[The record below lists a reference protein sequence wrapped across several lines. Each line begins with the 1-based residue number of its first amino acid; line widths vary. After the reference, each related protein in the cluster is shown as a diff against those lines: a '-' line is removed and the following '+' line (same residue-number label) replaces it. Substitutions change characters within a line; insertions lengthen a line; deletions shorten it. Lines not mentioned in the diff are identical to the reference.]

1 MAITYSRQPSWKRA
15 MRPRLVLL
23 VFVNVLT
30 LIAFLAWRER
40 YVTKESLLQMMDE
53 RLKAVFSPDREVS
66 TAADAAPTNFTGRA
80 SFASMICMEGD
91 FIPVR
96 TLVHSLQQTETNA
109 DIVVVVMIPLG
120 DEKRDQLTKL
130 GAKLVDTEPIKVEID
145 ESQTSA
151 AEKQIEKEATDKDK
165 SEDPKRLRMCRS
177 NAIQAWRLTQWDRV
191 LYMHPEMLAVENIDD
206 VFQEPPFTATLELG
220 GILDDSIMLLEPN
233 MDIYSELKRAM
244 VKTAQLPHDVGFLNY
259 FFKDIHPLNPVYNVK
274 AKYQSLD
281 YSRYVFGNARVF
293 NYEGTMKPWNFWYQ
307 GPKNWRQSFHEDMIY
322 QWRKAE
328 YSAREKLGMDKDLL
342 EWRPKRGSK
351 EVCEDYLA
359 NKLDIPEKIMDKY
372 SVLLATHSLRRQ
384 ATLPFVIKQ
393 FLMSPKVDKIFVIW
407 HDKNQPVSKNI
418 RDLVNEAQGSVIIL
432 NQTVDSLNNR
442 FNPVKELRTAA
453 VLISDDDVWTP
464 IDDIDMAFE
473 SWQRQ
478 PDSLVG
484 FAPRVDCYDPSSETI
499 KYCWP
504 FRMKPPRYSIMLTKL
519 MFMDSN
525 FLFLWRCG
533 LPDNILK
540 YVDDLIN
547 CEDIAMNF
555 LISGVTNR
563 APFHIMSEEV
573 YDFGLDGG
581 ISSNPAHF
589 KVRGKCV
596 QEITDL
602 FGRNTLLSV
611 QGSVHRYSETDFK
624 STTWEDFLNVLKEK
638 EAYGEQLEVVDV
650 MSPEDIVQ
658 NDI

>member
-1 MAITYSRQPSWKRA
+1 MPITSARRATWKRA
-15 MRPRLVLL
+15 LRPRLVLL
-23 VFVNVLT
+23 VLVNVLT
-30 LIAFLAWRER
+30 LLAFLAWRER

-53 RLKAVFSPDREVS
+53 RFKAVFSPDREVS
-66 TAADAAPTNFTGRA
+66 TDQVPSNFTGKA
-80 SFASMICMEGD
+80 AFVSTICMESD

-96 TLVHSLQQTETNA
+96 TLVHSLKQTGTNA
-109 DIVVVVMIPLG
+109 DIVIVVMTALN
-120 DEKRDQLTKL
+120 DEKRDQLGKL
-130 GAKLVDTEPIKVEID
+130 GASLVDTELIKVEID
-145 ESQTSA
+145 ESQTSD
-151 AEKQIEKEATDKDK
+151 AEKQLQKEAADKGALEA
-165 SEDPKRLRMCRS
+165 SNKRRICRNNS
-177 NAIQAWRLTQWDRV
+177 IQAWRLTQWDRV
-191 LYMHPEMLAVENIDD
+191 LYIHPEMLALENIDD

-220 GILDDSIMLLEPN
+220 GIVDDSIMLLDPN
-233 MDIYSELKRAM
+233 MDIYSELKKAM
-244 VKTAQLPHDVGFLNY
+244 INSAHLPHDIGFLNY

-274 AKYQSLD
+274 AKYQTLD
-281 YSRYVFGNARVF
+281 YSRYVFGNARVY
-293 NYEGTMKPWNFWYQ
+293 NYEGTMKPWDFWYQ

-322 QWRKAE
+322 RWRQAD
-328 YSAREKLGMDKDLL
+328 YSAREKLGLDKDLL

-351 EVCEDYLA
+351 DVCDEYLI
-359 NKLDIPEKIMDKY
+359 NKLDIPEKMMDKY

-393 FLMSPKVDKIFVIW
+393 FLTSPKVDKIFVIW
-407 HDKNQPVSKNI
+407 HDKDQPVSKNI
-418 RDLVNEAQGSVIIL
+418 RDLVSEAQGAVVIL
-432 NQTVDSLNNR
+432 TQTVDSLNNR

-453 VLISDDDVWTP
+453 VLICDDDVWTP

-484 FAPRVDCYDPSSETI
+484 FAPRVDCYDASSETI

-504 FRMKPPRYSIMLTKL
+504 FRMNPPRYSIMLTKL
-519 MFMDSN
+519 MFMDAN

-589 KVRGKCV
+589 KVRGQCV
-596 QEITDL
+596 QQMTNL
-602 FGRNTLLSV
+602 FGRNTLVSV
-611 QGSVHRYSETDFK
+611 QGSVHRYAETDFK
-624 STTWEDFLNVLKEK
+624 STNWEQFLDVLKEK
-638 EAYGEQLEVVDV
+638 EANSEQLEVVEFV
-650 MSPEDIVQ
+650 TQEDIVQ
-658 NDI
+658 NDM

>member
-1 MAITYSRQPSWKRA
+1 MPIIIAHRATWKRA
-15 MRPRLVLL
+15 LRPRLVLL
-23 VFVNVLT
+23 LLANVLT
-30 LIAFLAWRER
+30 LLAFLAWRER

-53 RLKAVFSPDREVS
+53 RFKAVFSPDREVS
-66 TAADAAPTNFTGRA
+66 KEQMASNFTGKA
-80 SFASMICMEGD
+80 AFVTTICMESD

-96 TLVHSLQQTETNA
+96 TLVHSLQQTGTDA
-109 DIVVVVMIPLG
+109 DIVIVVMMALN
-120 DEKRDQLTKL
+120 DEKRDQLVKL
-130 GAKLVDTEPIKVEID
+130 GAKMVDTELIKVEID
-145 ESQTSA
+145 ESQTSD
-151 AEKQIEKEATDKDK
+151 AEKQLQKEAAYKDALEASK
-165 SEDPKRLRMCRS
+165 KRRICRNNS
-177 NAIQAWRLTQWDRV
+177 IQAWRLTQWDRV
-191 LYMHPEMLAVENIDD
+191 LYIHPEMLALENIDD

-220 GILDDSIMLLEPN
+220 GIVDDSIMLLEPN
-233 MDIYSELKRAM
+233 MDIYSELKKAM
-244 VKTAQLPHDVGFLNY
+244 INSAHLPHDIGFLNY

-274 AKYQSLD
+274 AKYQTLD
-281 YSRYVFGNARVF
+281 YSKYVFGNARVY
-293 NYEGTMKPWNFWYQ
+293 NYEGTMKPWDFWYQ
-307 GPKNWRQSFHEDMIY
+307 GPKNWRQSFQEDMIY
-322 QWRKAE
+322 RWRQAE
-328 YSAREKLGMDKDLL
+328 YSAREKLGLDKDLL
-342 EWRPKRGSK
+342 EWRSKRGSK
-351 EVCEDYLA
+351 DVCDEYLA
-359 NKLDIPEKIMDKY
+359 NKLDIPEKMMDKY

-407 HDKNQPVSKNI
+407 HDKDQPVSKNI
-418 RDLVNEAQGSVIIL
+418 RDLVSEAQGAVVIL
-432 NQTVDSLNNR
+432 TQTVDSLNNR

-453 VLISDDDVWTP
+453 VLICDDDVWTP

-484 FAPRVDCYDPSSETI
+484 FAPRVDCYDATSETI

-504 FRMKPPRYSIMLTKL
+504 FRMNPPRYSIMLTKL
-519 MFMDSN
+519 MFMDAN

-589 KVRGKCV
+589 KVRGQCV
-596 QEITDL
+596 QQMTNL
-602 FGRNTLLSV
+602 FGRNTLVSV
-611 QGSVHRYSETDFK
+611 QGSVHRYAETDFK
-624 STTWEDFLNVLKEK
+624 STAWEQFLDVLKEK
-638 EAYGEQLEVVDV
+638 EANAEQLEVVEFV
-650 MSPEDIVQ
+650 TQEDIVQ
-658 NDI
+658 NDM